1 MFVLLSLDFN
11 VFLSV
16 QTNNLDKTTVFVAA
30 EVILL
35 IYRTAK
41 FEAAEGKP
49 ITLLRVKFLHQFM
62 SSWLY

>member
-11 VFLSV
+11 IFRSV
-16 QTNNLDKTTVFVAA
+16 QKNNLGKTPVFVAA

-35 IYRTAK
+35 IFRTAK

-49 ITLLRVKFLHQFM
+49 IIFLRIKFVHEVM
-62 SSWLY
+62 NS